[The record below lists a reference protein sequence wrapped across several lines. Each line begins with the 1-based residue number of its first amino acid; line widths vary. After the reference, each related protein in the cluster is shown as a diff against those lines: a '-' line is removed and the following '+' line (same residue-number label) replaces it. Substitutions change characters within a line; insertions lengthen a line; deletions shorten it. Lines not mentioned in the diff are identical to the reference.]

1 MATLKL
7 EIVTP
12 EEKIYSEDVEMV
24 TLPGSEGELGVYPKH
39 VPLLTTLVPG
49 ELRVLKNGRETA
61 MAIGEGFVEIK
72 ADAVSVLTDM
82 ALESEKIDIATAEAA
97 VERAKAAMKEDQTAR
112 TGGCH
117 SSVAAKSACPVARQT
132 PPPPRVNEGRSFRA
146 KSRNPVALSFGL
158 QRGILRLRFAPLRM
172 TSPDILGIIAG
183 NGVYPRLLA
192 DGARRAGVEKIV
204 AAAFT
209 DETDPVLER
218 HVNVLEWMRVG
229 QLGRLLKFF
238 RSQDIHHAIMA
249 GQIAPK
255 NLFDLRPDLKAL
267 MLLGKLKERNA
278 ESIFAAIADELAKV
292 EVDLLPATTF
302 LEDSLARPGL
312 IAGPKLS
319 PRQEH
324 DVELGWNAAKEIA
337 RLDIGQTIIIKN
349 GTIVA
354 VEALEGTNEAIKRG
368 GTLAREGAVMVKV
381 SKPNQDMRFDVP
393 VIGVETVRIAAE
405 SGVRVIAVE
414 AGKTLL
420 LERDAVIALAN
431 GSNMSVVAR

>member
-1 MATLKL
+1 MT
-7 EIVTP
+7 I
-12 EEKIYSEDVEMV
+12 
-24 TLPGSEGELGVYPKH
+24 
-39 VPLLTTLVPG
+39 
-49 ELRVLKNGRETA
+49 GRELPQ
-61 MAIGEGFVEIK
+61 K
-72 ADAVSVLTDM
+72 
-82 ALESEKIDIATAEAA
+82 
-97 VERAKAAMKEDQTAR
+97 
-112 TGGCH
+112 
-117 SSVAAKSACPVARQT
+117 
-132 PPPPRVNEGRSFRA
+132 
-146 KSRNPVALSFGL
+146 
-158 QRGILRLRFAPLRM
+158 
-172 TSPDILGIIAG
+172 LGIIAG
-183 NGVYPRLLA
+183 NGAYPRLLA
-192 DGARRAGVEKIV
+192 DGARKAGVKKIV

-209 DETDPVLER
+209 DETDPALDE
-218 HVNVLEWMRVG
+218 HVNVLEWLRVG

-278 ESIFAAIADELAKV
+278 ESIFAAIADELAKI
-292 EVDLLPATTF
+292 EVDLLPATSF
-302 LEDSLARPGL
+302 LEDSLAQPGL
-312 IAGPKLS
+312 IAGRKLT

-337 RLDIGQTIIIKN
+337 GLDIGQTIVIKN

-354 VEALEGTNEAIKRG
+354 VEGLEGTNEAIKRG
-368 GTLAREGAVMVKV
+368 GSLAREGAVMIKV

-420 LERDAVIALAN
+420 LEQDAVMALAN
-431 GSNMSVVAR
+431 KSNMSVVAR